1 MRLFDSYIY
10 FGGSIIHC
18 DEKNVCVVYHTEDSQ
33 AVDSQA
39 VDSQAV
45 DAHAV
50 HDVSSK

>member
-1 MRLFDSYIY
+1 MFQHIMRLFDSYIY

-18 DEKNVCVVYHTEDSQ
+18 DEKNVCAVYHTEDSQ
-33 AVDSQA
+33 TVDT
-39 VDSQAV
+39 QAV